1 MRQLCLI
8 LLVLLSTGCG
18 WWNDDKGVF
27 VNREDDYID
36 VEERRALII
45 PSDLEAGQVA
55 DPLPIP
61 PANTVLNAEYY
72 PEEPPRPDA
81 IFASDNRDEVRIQR
95 LSARR
100 WLVVPEPATT
110 VWPKVR
116 QFLAENGVAIGWED
130 PRYGR
135 IDTQWMDLTDGSY
148 RDVVRS
154 VIVDMKEEVGLRR
167 GEDRILLRVEQG
179 LRERNSEIHLR
190 YQNTD
195 FSGDESTEV
204 RDLNDV
210 PTVAAEIETELLNEL
225 GAYIAS
231 KVSEQSISRAA
242 QVISAGVKSEVTRDS
257 TGQPVLALL
266 LDYDRAWATI
276 AQALNRAAVEVVDLD
291 QQSGTYHVLIPDNVF
306 TGQTAGW
313 FTGLFGGGQEY
324 DLLLRFKQ
332 AGDNRYYVSV
342 LDPQEQPVERALS
355 QEVLTMI
362 REFSS

>member
-1 MRQLCLI
+1 MRLIWLCF
-8 LLVLLSTGCG
+8 LLLLGSGCG
-18 WWNDDKGVF
+18 WWQDDKGVF

-36 VEERRALII
+36 VVERRPLII
-45 PSDLEAGQVA
+45 PNDLEAGQVA

-61 PANTVLNAEYY
+61 PANTVLNAEYS
-72 PEEPPRPDA
+72 PVEPPRPDA

-95 LSARR
+95 LGARR

-116 QFLAENGVAIGWED
+116 QFLAENGVGIAWED

-135 IDTQWMDLTDGSY
+135 IDTQWLEIADGSY

-154 VIVDMKEEVGLRR
+154 VISDMKDEVGLGG
-167 GEDRILLRVEQG
+167 GEDRVLLRVEQG

-190 YQNTD
+190 YQNTEFED
-195 FSGDESTEV
+195 ADTTQV
-204 RDLNDV
+204 RDLNTV
-210 PTVAAEIETELLNEL
+210 PTVAAEIETELLNEM

-231 KVSEQSISRAA
+231 KVSEQSVSRAA

-257 TGQPVLALL
+257 TGEPVLALR

-276 AQALNRAAVEVVDLD
+276 AQALNRAAVEVVELD

-306 TGQTAGW
+306 TGQTSGW

-324 DLLLRFKQ
+324 DLLLRFKK

-355 QEVLTMI
+355 QEVLAMI